1 MDIKEIETFVL
12 IVRTGSFQK
21 AAELLQYAQPTISA
35 RIKQLELDLAISLF
49 YRGKQVTLTPEG
61 QAFYKKAEE
70 FLLHYQSLSAFGN
83 QLVQKPLQK
92 LTLSISDPTASL
104 VLPEILTVFKQ
115 KFPLVTLSI
124 QVMDANACNQ
134 ALQEGLI
141 DFAICGEPTLL
152 SDQLF
157 EPFFYD
163 ELNLLVYDTHP
174 LAQEPYVSL
183 AQLKNETFL
192 MTPEN
197 CPIRIKIE
205 QYLKQALGTDYQKIE
220 VTTSLAHKYYVQK
233 KIGISIFTSIA
244 HSERLP
250 HTVVLPIDALPIRPA
265 IGFLSS
271 TKTKHEQEL
280 IDYFK
285 ECVLDWFQQKGM
297 IYLPIN

>member
-21 AAELLQYAQPTISA
+21 AAELLQYAQPTISS
-35 RIKQLELDLAISLF
+35 RIKQLESDLATPLF
-49 YRGKQVTLTPEG
+49 HRGKHVTLTTQG

-70 FLLHYQSLSAFGN
+70 FLLHYQSLALFGS
-83 QLVQKPLQK
+83 QLVKESNQT
-92 LTLSISDPTASL
+92 LTIGVSDPTASL
-104 VLPEILTVFKQ
+104 ILPEILTRFQ
-115 KFPLVTLSI
+115 KEFPLTTVAI
-124 QVMDANACNQ
+124 QVMDANSCNQ
-134 ALQEGLI
+134 SLQEGTI

-152 SDQLF
+152 SEQLF

-174 LAQEPYVSL
+174 LAQKERITL
-183 AQLKNETFL
+183 AELSQETFL

-205 QYLKQALGTDYQKIE
+205 QYLKQAIGTNYKKIE
-220 VTTSLAHKYYVQK
+220 VTTSLAHKYYVQQ

-250 HTVVLPIDALPIRPA
+250 HTVVLPIDSLPIRPA
-265 IGFLSS
+265 IGFLTP
-271 TKTKHEQEL
+271 TKPHGEL
-280 IDYFK
+280 KLIRAFK
-285 ECVLDWFQQKGM
+285 AFTLAVFQQKGM

>member
-21 AAELLQYAQPTISA
+21 AAELLQYAQPTISS
-35 RIKQLELDLAISLF
+35 RIKQLESDLATSLF
-49 YRGKQVTLTPEG
+49 HRGKTVTLTTEG

-70 FLLHYQSLSAFGN
+70 FLLHYQSLALFGS
-83 QLVQKPLQK
+83 QLVKETVQK
-92 LTLSISDPTASL
+92 LTIGVSDPTASL
-104 VLPEILTVFKQ
+104 VLPEILTRFYTQ
-115 KFPLVTLSI
+115 FPHITVAI
-124 QVMDANACNQ
+124 QVMDANSCNQ
-134 ALQEGLI
+134 ALQEGMI

-152 SDQLF
+152 SEQLF

-174 LAQEPYVSL
+174 LAQQKSVQLTDL
-183 AQLKNETFL
+183 AHETFL

-205 QYLKQALGTDYQKIE
+205 QYLKQAIGTHYRKLE

-250 HTVVLPIDALPIRPA
+250 HTVVLPIEALPIRPA
-265 IGFLSS
+265 VGFLTP
-271 TKTKHEQEL
+271 TKKRGEQHL
-280 IDYFK
+280 INSFK
-285 ECVLDWFQQKGM
+285 ALTLDVFTQKGM
-297 IYLPIN
+297 VYLPLH